1 MDEPVCK
8 EIEVAV
14 SKNLLFNEKIKNKA
28 RDELKFDREVNRK
41 IKTDSLRV
49 GLADLQGKIKNNEN
63 ITEKDIIGL
72 AGRIKRRKKAESDD
86 LYRLSIGFLQTELN
100 IRTFVN
106 IQGALNVIV
115 KVLTGS
121 NAKLQIL
128 AAECINNL
136 SLGDSITCEK
146 IAIACG
152 TYLTAFSNHPNKRL
166 VVSILKKLFE

>member
-8 EIEVAV
+8 DIEAAV
-14 SKNLLFNEKIKNKA
+14 LEKSSLFNEKIKIKA
-28 RDELKFDREVNRK
+28 RDELKFGREKDRK
-41 IKTDSLRV
+41 TQTDSLRV
-49 GLADLQGKIKNNEN
+49 GLADLQEKIKNNEN
-63 ITEKDIIGL
+63 ITDQDIIGL
-72 AGRIKRRKKAESDD
+72 AGRIKRRKQAESDD
-86 LYRLSIGFLQTELN
+86 LYRLSTGFLQNELN

-146 IAIACG
+146 IALTCG
-152 TYLTAFSNHPNKRL
+152 TYLTAFTNHQNKRL
-166 VVSILKKLFE
+166 VVSI